1 MKFEVK
7 SGPFIKDKDTVSKT
21 MWRLIFSLIPIILF
35 SIYKSGYLIYQ
46 KGYTNVA
53 GIFYPLIFIVVGML
67 SSFVTEECYF
77 ILRGKRGKELIDSVV
92 KSYGMMPGLFMSLV
106 LPINTPL
113 AVLFIGGIVAT
124 IIGKII
130 FGGFGK
136 NIFNPALIGC
146 LFVITCYG
154 ALIGTKGGYLNR
166 YEIDAISSA
175 TPLTNVK
182 MVESITYDNVVK
194 PYGDLSTF
202 FIGFIPG
209 SVGETSS
216 LLILIAFIYL
226 VCTKTIKWKIP
237 VFYVGTFLIMTSI
250 YTYIVGLESWYI
262 LFELLTGGLLF
273 GSVFMATD
281 PVTSPVTPIGQILYG
296 IALGIMTFLLRN
308 LTNYP
313 EGVMTSILFMN
324 MFVFLF
330 DKVGS
335 RINFNKWYY
344 LVFLF
349 IGIGMVGST
358 IYTGKKSI
366 KKPDDVVTSDYVIVS
381 KDTSDNNTTT
391 YIVAQKGFGGNIKAK
406 ITFDNKNMT
415 GIEIL
420 ENYESEDRYSL
431 VMKESFLDKLLN
443 KQHDIDT
450 VDTVSGATITS
461 KAIKEMVTN
470 TINDFIGETGKTI
483 SNPNMEI
490 TYLEQDRDAYV
501 FVVKTDSFG
510 GTLELQIVMKGD
522 VVRTVVPKN
531 YNDTC
536 ISERNKSNYYQCP
549 EYLEDSYIKSLVV
562 NQDNLDS
569 VDTVSGATISSKA
582 IKEALKYVKEGRYN
596 D

>member
-1 MKFEVK
+1 MKFEMK
-7 SGPFIKDKDTVSKT
+7 SGPFIKDKDMVSKT

-67 SSFVTEECYF
+67 SSFVTEECYY
-77 ILRGKRGKELIDSVV
+77 IIRGKRGQELLDSVF

-113 AVLFIGGIVAT
+113 AILFIGGIVAT
-124 IIGKII
+124 VIGKLIY
-130 FGGFGK
+130 GGFGK
-136 NIFNPALIGC
+136 NIFNPALIGV

-166 YEIDAISSA
+166 YELDAISSA

-182 MVESITYDNVVK
+182 MVETINYDNVVK

-202 FIGFIPG
+202 LIGFIPG

-226 VCTKTIKWKIP
+226 AITKTIKWKIP
-237 VFYVGTFLIMTSI
+237 VFYVGTFLVMTTI
-250 YTYIVGLESWYI
+250 YSYIVGLESWYI

-296 IALGIMTFLLRN
+296 IALGIMTFALRN

-330 DKVGS
+330 DKIGS
-335 RINFNKWYY
+335 RIYFNKWYY
-344 LVFLF
+344 LVFVF
-349 IGIGMVGST
+349 IGIIMIGGT
-358 IYTGKKSI
+358 IYIGKKSI

-381 KDTSDNNTTT
+381 KDTVDNNTIYVVT
-391 YIVAQKGFGGNIKAK
+391 QKGFGGNIKAK
-406 ITFDNKNMT
+406 ITFDSKNMT

-431 VMKESFLDKLLN
+431 VMKENFLDKLLN
-443 KQHDIDT
+443 KQHEIDT
-450 VDTVSGATITS
+450 VDTISGATITS
-461 KAIKEMVTN
+461 KAIKEMVAN
-470 TINDFIGETGKTI
+470 TINDFIGETGRTI
-483 SNPNMEI
+483 DNPNMSLI
-490 TYLEQDRDAYV
+490 SLEQDRDALVY
-501 FVVKTDSFG
+501 VVKTDSFG
-510 GTLELQIVMKGD
+510 GTLELQVVMKNG

-549 EYLEDSYIKSLVV
+549 EYLENNYIKSLIL
-562 NQDNLDS
+562 NQDNLDG

-582 IKEALKYVKEGRYN
+582 IKEALRYVKEGRYN

>member
-1 MKFEVK
+1 MKFEMK
-7 SGPFIKDKDTVSKT
+7 SGPFIRDNDTVSKT
-21 MWRLIFSLIPIILF
+21 MWRLIISLIPIILF

-53 GIFYPLIFIVVGML
+53 GIFYPLIFIIVGML

-77 ILRGKRGKELIDSVV
+77 VIRGKRGKELIDSVI

-113 AVLFIGGIVAT
+113 AILFIGGIVAT

-136 NIFNPALIGC
+136 NIFNPALIGV

-154 ALIGTKGGYLNR
+154 ALIGAKGGYLNR
-166 YEIDAISSA
+166 YEVDAISSA

-182 MVESITYDNVVK
+182 MVETVNYDNVVK

-202 FIGFIPG
+202 LIGFIPG

-216 LLILIAFIYL
+216 ILILIAFVYL
-226 VCTKTIKWKIP
+226 ACTKTIKWKIP
-237 VFYVGTFLIMTSI
+237 VCYVGTFLLLTII
-250 YTYIVGLESWYI
+250 YTYMVGFESWYI
-262 LFELLTGGLLF
+262 LFEVLSGGLLF
-273 GSVFMATD
+273 GAVFMATD
-281 PVTSPVTPIGQILYG
+281 PVTSPVTPIGQVLYG
-296 IALGIMTFLLRN
+296 ICLGIMTFLLRN

-324 MFVFLF
+324 MFVFMF

-335 RINFNKWYY
+335 RIYYNKWYY
-344 LVFLF
+344 ISFIVILFAF
-349 IGIGMVGST
+349 IGSSLYVGEKT
-358 IYTGKKSI
+358 I
-366 KKPDDVVTSDYVIVS
+366 KKPEEVVSSDYVILS
-381 KDTSDNNTTT
+381 KDTTDDNTIYVVT
-391 YIVAQKGFGGNIKAK
+391 QKGFGGNIKAK
-406 ITFDNKNMT
+406 ITFNSKNMI

-420 ENYESEDRYSL
+420 EHYESEDRYNL
-431 VMKESFLDKLLN
+431 VMKESFLDTLLN
-443 KQHDIDT
+443 KQHEIDN
-450 VDTVSGATITS
+450 VDTISGATITS
-461 KAIKEMVTN
+461 KAIKEMISN
-470 TINDFIGETGKTI
+470 TVNDFIGKTGKSI
-483 SNPNMEI
+483 DNPNMELVS
-490 TYLEQDRDAYV
+490 LEQDRDALVYI
-501 FVVKTDSFG
+501 VKTESFG
-510 GTLELQIVMKGD
+510 GTLELQMVVKNG
-522 VVRTVVPKN
+522 VVRTAVPKN

-536 ISERNKSNYYQCP
+536 ISERNKSSYYTCP
-549 EYLEDSYIKSLVV
+549 EYMEDNYIKGLLL

-582 IKEALKYVKEGRYN
+582 IKEAFRYVKEGRYN